1 METVR
6 RERRV
11 SIQRGLIAMS
21 EFEGRPAE
29 TDLLRAAQTGDRA
42 AMDRLLALHE
52 RPLLVLCHGMLGHA
66 DDAEDAVQET
76 FLRALH
82 ALPGFRGASS
92 LRTWLFRIAVN
103 VCLNWKRDRRH
114 DPAELGAGPWDAEGG
129 GFSPITPSPE
139 AIALQQLHIV
149 EALGELP
156 PRLRVVFLLKVLEGW
171 SVAEIAVAM
180 RWNPIRVQNELAK
193 ARRVLAEWRR
203 RDAEEGAER

>member
-1 METVR
+1 
-6 RERRV
+6 V
-11 SIQRGLIAMS
+11 SIQRGIIAMS
-21 EFEGRPAE
+21 EFESRPAE
-29 TDLLRAAQTGDRA
+29 PDLLRAAQAGDRE

-76 FLRALH
+76 FLRALA
-82 ALPGFRGASS
+82 ALPSFRGASS

-114 DPAELGAGPWDAEGG
+114 DPAQLGASPWDEESGRCPA
-129 GFSPITPSPE
+129 IAASPE
-139 AIALQQLHIV
+139 AIALQQLRVV
-149 EALGELP
+149 EALAELP
-156 PRLRVVFLLKVLEGW
+156 PRLRVIFLLKVLEGW

-193 ARRVLAEWRR
+193 ARRLLADWRR
-203 RDAEEGAER
+203 RDAEEGAEP

>member
-6 RERRV
+6 GERRV

-21 EFEGRPAE
+21 EIEGRPAE
-29 TDLLRAAQTGDRA
+29 TDLLRAAQAGDRA

-76 FLRALH
+76 FLRALR
-82 ALPGFRGASS
+82 ALPGFRGTAS

-114 DPAELGAGPWDAEGG
+114 APAALGTGPWDEEGG
-129 GFSPITPSPE
+129 GFPPITDSPE
-139 AIALQQLHIV
+139 AIALQQLRIV
-149 EALGELP
+149 EALTELP
-156 PRLRVVFLLKVLEGW
+156 PRLRVIFLLKVLEGW

>member
-29 TDLLRAAQTGDRA
+29 TDLLRAAQAGDRA
-42 AMDRLLALHE
+42 ALDQLLALHE
-52 RPLLVLCHGMLGHA
+52 RPILVLCHGILGHSE
-66 DDAEDAVQET
+66 DAEDAVQET
-76 FLRALH
+76 FLRALR
-82 ALPGFRGASS
+82 ALSGFRGGSS

-114 DPAELGAGPWDAEGG
+114 DPAPLGSLAWEEDA
-129 GFSPITPSPE
+129 PAMPVVNDSPE
-139 AIALQQLHIV
+139 AIALRQLRV
-149 EALGELP
+149 SEALAQLP